1 MEKKETFTGSQQ
13 TIAIIRVSVVS
24 VNSNR
29 ILVRKENRMVLVLDT
44 NCIMVQ
50 MFNSNERER
59 ESKKQTS

>member
-29 ILVRKENRMVLVLDT
+29 ILLRKEDRMVLVLDT